1 MEDPVKNA
9 SRKSAARMSDMKI
22 DMRNS
27 VAGVKT

>member
-9 SRKSAARMSDMKI
+9 SRKSAVSMSDKKI